1 MLTRLALTYFLVTP
15 LGKNKNKTSSATM
28 AGKVDPANVIDV
40 NYDDIPE
47 ADYLAF
53 EEKLKLQQEE
63 AKKNLLSCYR
73 KTRNEVIKKAEFAI
87 PPLEFASSSANVSF
101 IAKDAFDLFLMEVG
115 KKLESSRRVT
125 QNILFDLSERMDKI
139 DKGKSVDTSYF
150 AKDLTLELFRW
161 ADTTSRHSSATQGRI
176 GGHTSRSNRCFGGRG
191 GQTGCRIKGID

>member
-1 MLTRLALTYFLVTP
+1 
-15 LGKNKNKTSSATM
+15 M

-101 IAKDAFDLFLMEVG
+101 IAKDAFDLFLTE
-115 KKLESSRRVT
+115 LR
-125 QNILFDLSERMDKI
+125 NERNW
-139 DKGKSVDTSYF
+139 VLL
-150 AKDLTLELFRW
+150 A
-161 ADTTSRHSSATQGRI
+161 
-176 GGHTSRSNRCFGGRG
+176 
-191 GQTGCRIKGID
+191 